1 MKNKK
6 LEKSTTALL
15 IIDIQD
21 RLFPH
26 IERSSEMMH
35 AVKMIVNGFKILN
48 LPIFVSEQAPEKMGK
63 TLLELRH
70 SVPEE
75 MFCFFSKTT
84 FSCLGNEHF
93 RQILDQGVVNQWVLV
108 GIETHICVLQ
118 TARDIIR
125 LNQDVVV
132 LNDATSSRS
141 IYDYSTAI
149 AEMRDCGARVSSVET
164 VLFELL
170 SDSSS
175 PEFKQ
180 ISRLI
185 K

>member
-1 MKNKK
+1 MKNNN
-6 LEKSTTALL
+6 LEKSTTGLL
-15 IIDIQD
+15 LIDIQD
-21 RLFPH
+21 RLFPY

-35 AVKMIVNGFKILN
+35 AIKTIIDGFKILN
-48 LPIFVSEQAPEKMGK
+48 LPIYVSEQVPEKMGK

-70 SVPEE
+70 ILPEE
-75 MFCFFSKTT
+75 TYCYFSKTT
-84 FSCLGNEHF
+84 FSCLGNSHF
-93 RQILDQGVVNQWVLV
+93 RKIIDEGIIKQWVLI
-108 GIETHICVLQ
+108 GIETHVCVLQ
-118 TARDIIR
+118 TARDLIR
-125 LNQDVVV
+125 LNHDVIV

-149 AEMRDCGARVSSVET
+149 AEIRDCGARVSSVET

-170 SDSSS
+170 SDSSV

>member
-1 MKNKK
+1 MKNNK
-6 LEKSTTALL
+6 LDRSTTGLL
-15 IIDIQD
+15 VIDIQD
-21 RLFPH
+21 RLFPY

-35 AVKMIVNGFKILN
+35 AVKIIVEGFKILN
-48 LPIFVSEQAPEKMGK
+48 LPIFVSEQVPEKMGK

-70 SVPEE
+70 IVQEE
-75 MFCFFSKTT
+75 VYSYFSKTT
-84 FSCLGNEHF
+84 FSCLGSEYFQKIINGGIIK
-93 RQILDQGVVNQWVLV
+93 QWILI
-108 GIETHICVLQ
+108 GIETHVCVLQ
-118 TARDIIR
+118 TARDLIR

-149 AEMRDCGARVSSVET
+149 AEIRDCGGRVSSVET

-170 SDSSS
+170 SDSSV